1 MKVELLGYTPNPE
14 ELCALSAATS
24 FREKGASLR
33 KDKMTPEKA
42 KEILRK
48 VISYG
53 HHSVIEHASF
63 TFSLEGVSRALTH
76 QLVRHRI
83 ASYTQQS
90 QRYVKITTDNDEWY
104 VIPPTYDDKEKRE
117 KFKKRMK
124 IIASWYQEALKEG
137 FPSED
142 ARFYLPN
149 ATKTNIVVTMNARE
163 LLHFFKLRC
172 CKRAQWEIRKVAIE
186 MLKQVKKIAP
196 VIFEKAGPS
205 CVALGYCPEGELKP
219 KECNITKIKEKFLSM

>member
-1 MKVELLGYTPNPE
+1 MKVELLAYTPNPE

-33 KDKMTPEKA
+33 KDNMNPEKA
-42 KEILRK
+42 KEIINK
-48 VISYG
+48 VTSYG
-53 HHSVIEHASF
+53 HHSVIEHAAF
-63 TFSLEGVSRALTH
+63 TFSLEGVSRSLTH

-104 VIPPTYDDKEKRE
+104 VIPPTFDAEKRE
-117 KFKKRMK
+117 KFIERMK
-124 IIASWYQEALKEG
+124 IISSWYQEVIEAG
-137 FPSED
+137 IPGED

-163 LLHFFKLRC
+163 LIHFFKLRC
-172 CKRAQWEIRKVAIE
+172 CNRCQWELRQVATEMLRQAKKVA
-186 MLKQVKKIAP
+186 P
-196 VIFEKAGPS
+196 TIFEKAGPN
-205 CVALGYCPEGELKP
+205 CVFMGFCPEGELKP
-219 KECNITKIKEKFLSM
+219 KECNIVDIKKKFLTL

>member
-1 MKVELLGYTPNPE
+1 MKVELLAYTPNPE

-33 KDKMTPEKA
+33 KEKMNPEKA
-42 KEILRK
+42 RDIIKK
-48 VISYG
+48 VTSFG
-53 HHSVIEHASF
+53 HHSVIEHAAF
-63 TFSLEGVSRALTH
+63 TFSLEGVSRSLTH

-104 VIPPTYDDKEKRE
+104 VIPPTFDTEKRE
-117 KFKKRMK
+117 KFKERMK
-124 IIASWYQEALKEG
+124 IISGWYQETIEQG
-137 FPSED
+137 VPGED

-163 LLHFFKLRC
+163 LIHFFKLRC
-172 CKRAQWEIRKVAIE
+172 CNRCQWELREVATE
-186 MLKQVKKIAP
+186 MLKQAKRVAP

-205 CVALGYCPEGELKP
+205 CVSLGFCPEGELKP
-219 KECNITKIKEKFLSM
+219 KECNIVEIKKNFSTM